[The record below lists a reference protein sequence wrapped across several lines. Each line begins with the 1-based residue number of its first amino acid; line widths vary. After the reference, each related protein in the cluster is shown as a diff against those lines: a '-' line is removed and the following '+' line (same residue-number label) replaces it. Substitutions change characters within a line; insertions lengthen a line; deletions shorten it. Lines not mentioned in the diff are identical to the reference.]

1 MRDPLSHKLNQW
13 ETSPPP
19 GAWENIS
26 REMSEWNAEKKLAL
40 KLNNWDPSPP
50 ASSWSAISEQIA
62 PATSTPPPFRRG
74 DVPVRTLSPYFIRY
88 GAAAAVIGIIA
99 WVLWASPFKD
109 ASEMATSTIPLTT
122 EQAVATP
129 SGTVPTIPSTEPATE
144 EFASVTNPEK
154 QTNYSGGVKNH
165 DPREPVYAL
174 VRRNRIAIETI
185 GGNWQNELVS
195 QFLNPAIKQLPVQQT
210 DSRYIRIASN
220 NGNSVRLSA
229 KYAPIYH
236 QLTYSENGNS
246 RYSINAIEQQLL
258 KSPYIPDPGN
268 LFDILQLK
276 ELIEEQ

>member
-13 ETSPPP
+13 EASPPP
-19 GAWENIS
+19 GAWETIS
-26 REMSEWNAEKKLAL
+26 REMSEWNAEKKLAQ
-40 KLNNWDPSPP
+40 KLNNWDSPP
-50 ASSWSAISEQIA
+50 PATSWSAIAEQISQ
-62 PATSTPPPFRRG
+62 TSTQPTFRRG
-74 DVPVRTLSPYFIRY
+74 DVPVRTLSPYLIRY
-88 GAAAAVIGIIA
+88 GAAAAVVGIIA
-99 WVLWASPFKD
+99 WVLWSSPFKD

-129 SGTVPTIPSTEPATE
+129 SGTVPPIQATEPAAE
-144 EFASVTNPEK
+144 EFAAVTNRDK
-154 QTNYSGGVKNH
+154 QSNFSGGAKNR
-165 DPREPVYAL
+165 DPREPAYAL

-185 GGNWQNELVS
+185 GGNWQKGLVS

-276 ELIEEQ
+276 ELLEEQ